1 MPLNVEDID
10 IRNFIE
16 EVARHQEDITESRT
30 VITDLRDFWNFYE
43 GLQKMNRDFEN
54 IFGKNSSKVYK
65 EDVNAYLSRQI
76 SYLDHINYLLSKLEF
91 KIVKNDSVKE
101 EEKDTLLREK
111 FENVRTLII
120 YQNLLRE
127 LEELEKMSDYKNTSK
142 YKEIN
147 EKLEEMGIKAVQAE
161 QALKFPKIA
170 AKDLESE
177 KYKIDKEVFRYSSN
191 PDKIKYLEKIMDNI
205 LTYPTQSY
213 AQTTVDNKIVD
224 VPEDFYARFVNYAA
238 ILDECK
244 EKQKRLDETILGND
258 YDLDEII
265 SNDDSNSDENVNQE
279 LEEQI
284 AMHDKALKEKARQEE
299 NDYIRKASR
308 ITEIINQMY
317 NLRVNDENVIK
328 ANLMPV
334 TLPNNV
340 VININKNDYE
350 KFEKL
355 CSEYKKCD
363 PESLSTLTSY
373 TSEEDIKRNIEF
385 LKSYGKQDKETFEQL
400 AKQKTLLREIKE
412 TKKKKKS
419 RTIIDLFRTIGISF
433 NNIKYYTNA
442 AQSPINF
449 VKYGKYPDKDK
460 MSFLNNIAT
469 KVLKFK
475 KTKVSNLQEQSLK
488 KNAFKLASDGESVY
502 AVTSSPEEL
511 DEESS
516 NVINEISKASHLLPS
531 GDKKTNKV
539 TGRNKK
545 TSKTGVVC
553 LAACVGTLGIY
564 FGEIISGA
572 GLLENNKF
580 LKNVKENVFSE
591 QEVNIDSQI
600 DYEKLATKIYE
611 RSSIS
616 KKTVEDNAFKS
627 SLDEMLNSKT
637 KNDYSTL
644 ATVHLTNVSKTD
656 GNQDREVTGIAFE
669 YNGNTIWLSR
679 DDSNF
684 EAKRKAYLNNG
695 AKEVAFRSNEL
706 SPNISDNASDI
717 NIEGGLKR

>member
-16 EVARHQEDITESRT
+16 EVAKHQEDVTESRT
-30 VITDLRDFWNFYE
+30 VISDLRDFWNFYE
-43 GLQKMNRDFEN
+43 GLQKLNRDFEN

-101 EEKDTLLREK
+101 EKDIILREK

-142 YKEIN
+142 YVEIK
-147 EKLEEMGIKAVQAE
+147 EKLEKMGIKAVNAE
-161 QALKFPKIA
+161 QDLKFPEIA

-177 KYKIDKEVFRYSSN
+177 KYKINKEAFRYSSVS
-191 PDKIKYLEKIMDNI
+191 DKIKYLEKIMDNI
-205 LTYPTQSY
+205 LTYPTQNY
-213 AQTTVDNKIVD
+213 IQTTVDNKIVD
-224 VPEDFYARFVNYAA
+224 VPKDFYARFVNYVA

-244 EKQKRLDETILGND
+244 EKQKRLDETISRND
-258 YDLDEII
+258 YDLSEII
-265 SNDDSNSDENVNQE
+265 SNDDFNSDENVNQE
-279 LEEQI
+279 LEAQI
-284 AMHDKALKEKARQEE
+284 AMHDKSLKEKARQEE

-317 NLRVNDENVIK
+317 NLGVNDENAIK

-385 LKSYGKQDKETFEQL
+385 LKSYGKQDKQTFEQL

-539 TGRNKK
+539 TGRKKK

-572 GLLENNKF
+572 ELLENNKF
-580 LKNVKENVFSE
+580 LKNVKENVNSF

-616 KKTVEDNAFKS
+616 KKTVEDNDFKT
-627 SLDEMLNSKT
+627 SLDEMLNPET

-644 ATVHLTNVSKTD
+644 ATVHLTNVPKTD
-656 GNQDREVTGIAFE
+656 ENQEREATGIAYE
-669 YNGNTIWLSR
+669 YNGNTIWLSK
-679 DDSNF
+679 DDPNF

-706 SPNISDNASDI
+706 SPNISDNVSDI
-717 NIEGGLKR
+717 NLEGGLKR

>member
-16 EVARHQEDITESRT
+16 EVAKHQEDVTESRT
-30 VITDLRDFWNFYE
+30 VISDLRDFWNFYE
-43 GLQKMNRDFEN
+43 GLQKLNRDFEN

-101 EEKDTLLREK
+101 EKDIILREK

-142 YKEIN
+142 YVEIK
-147 EKLEEMGIKAVQAE
+147 EKLEKMGIKAVNAE
-161 QALKFPKIA
+161 QDLKFPEIA

-177 KYKIDKEVFRYSSN
+177 KYKINKEAFRYSSVS
-191 PDKIKYLEKIMDNI
+191 DKIKYLEKIMDNI
-205 LTYPTQSY
+205 LTYPTQNY
-213 AQTTVDNKIVD
+213 IQTTVDNKIVD
-224 VPEDFYARFVNYAA
+224 VPKDFYARFVNYVA

-244 EKQKRLDETILGND
+244 EKQKRLDETISRND
-258 YDLDEII
+258 YDLSEII
-265 SNDDSNSDENVNQE
+265 SNDDFNSDENVNQE
-279 LEEQI
+279 LEAQI
-284 AMHDKALKEKARQEE
+284 AMHDKSLKEKARQEE

-317 NLRVNDENVIK
+317 NLRVNDENAIK

-340 VININKNDYE
+340 VININKNDYG

-449 VKYGKYPDKDK
+449 VKFGKYPDKDK
-460 MSFLNNIAT
+460 ISFLNNIAT

-475 KTKVSNLQEQSLK
+475 KTKVSNLEEQSLK

-539 TGRNKK
+539 TGRKKK

-572 GLLENNKF
+572 ELLENNKF
-580 LKNVKENVFSE
+580 LKNVKENVNSF

-616 KKTVEDNAFKS
+616 KKTVEDNDFKT
-627 SLDEMLNSKT
+627 SLDEMLNPET

-644 ATVHLTNVSKTD
+644 ATVHLTNVPKTD
-656 GNQDREVTGIAFE
+656 ENQEREATGIAYE
-669 YNGNTIWLSR
+669 YNGNTIWLSK
-679 DDSNF
+679 DDPNF

-706 SPNISDNASDI
+706 SPNISDNVSDI
-717 NIEGGLKR
+717 NLEGGLKR

>member
-317 NLRVNDENVIK
+317 NLGVNDEYAVQSD
-328 ANLMPV
+328 LMPV

-340 VININKNDYE
+340 VININKNDYD
-350 KFEKL
+350 KFENL
-355 CSEYKKCD
+355 YLEYKKCD

-373 TSEEDIKRNIEF
+373 TNEEDIKKNIEF
-385 LKSYGKQDKETFEQL
+385 LKSYGKQDKQTFEQI

-433 NNIKYYTNA
+433 NNIKYYTTA
-442 AQSPINF
+442 AHSPINF
-449 VKYGKYPDKDK
+449 VKFGKYPDKDK
-460 MSFLNNIAT
+460 ISFLNNIAT

-475 KTKVSNLQEQSLK
+475 KTKVSNLEEQSLK

-511 DEESS
+511 DEEST

-539 TGRNKK
+539 TGRKKK
-545 TSKTGVVC
+545 TSKTGIVC
-553 LAACVGTLGIY
+553 LAACIGTLGIY
-564 FGEIISGA
+564 FGKIISGA
-572 GLLENNKF
+572 ELLENNKF
-580 LKNVKENVFSE
+580 LKNVKENVNSF

-616 KKTVEDNAFKS
+616 KKTVEDNDFKT
-627 SLDEMLNSKT
+627 SLDEMLNPET

-644 ATVHLTNVSKTD
+644 ATVHLTNVPKTD
-656 GNQDREVTGIAFE
+656 ENQEREATGIAYE
-669 YNGNTIWLSR
+669 YNGNTIWLSK
-679 DDSNF
+679 DDPNF

-706 SPNISDNASDI
+706 GPNVSDNVSDI
-717 NIEGGLKR
+717 NLEGGLKR